1 MSKKSTKNET
11 KAPTYKVL
19 ICDDLNPAAV
29 EVFRRR
35 GLDPEVRL
43 GLTEGDLIQEVSD
56 AHAVVVRSASRI
68 TRPVLEAAKNLM
80 VVGRAG
86 IGVDNIDCEAATER
100 GIVVMNTP
108 RGNALTTAELT
119 LAHLMSLARH
129 VPQADRRVRD
139 GQWKK
144 SGLVGTEISG
154 KTLGVIGLGRI
165 GRLVAERA
173 RGLGMRVVAFDPYL
187 DGENEAPVDGVE
199 LGGLD
204 QVLRRSDFL
213 TVHVPLTENTRHLL
227 SHEQFA
233 KLKPGAKL
241 IQCSRGGIVDENA
254 ALEALETGQLS
265 GAAFDVFEEEPPRDT
280 NPLLSRND
288 VVVTPH
294 LGASS
299 EEAQLRVAVDIA
311 EQISDFLLDGHAQ
324 NAVNAPSLAPEAMTQ
339 MAPYLLLAE
348 KMGSFLAQR
357 MQAPIKKLELCVT
370 GDVRRFGPEHLRLA
384 MLVGLLRDSLA
395 TGVNFVNAPN
405 LARER
410 GILVLEST
418 ADGGEYAHGELRVT
432 ASERAGGESHSL
444 VGTVFGRDPRFVQ
457 VDEVHLDLAPRGNL
471 LITEHADQPGVVG
484 QIGTLLGERGVN
496 IQRLELA
503 PHPDHDSQA
512 LGFFQ
517 VDSKNAAEW
526 VEDLKGLTSVRAVRW
541 IRM

>member
-1 MSKKSTKNET
+1 MTEPPADRSR
-11 KAPTYKVL
+11 VL

-35 GLDPEVRL
+35 GLEPEVRV
-43 GLTEGDLIQEVSD
+43 GMTEGDLMQAVRGV
-56 AHAVVVRSASRI
+56 HAVVVRSASRI
-68 TRPVLEAAKNLM
+68 TRNVLEAANELI

-119 LAHLMSLARH
+119 LAHLFALARH
-129 VPQADRRVRD
+129 VPQADRRVRA

-144 SGLVGTEISG
+144 TGLVGTEIAG

-187 DGENEAPVDGVE
+187 DGENEAPVAGVE
-199 LGGLD
+199 LSGLD
-204 QVLRRSDFL
+204 QVLSRADFL
-213 TVHVPLTENTRHLL
+213 TVHVPLTETTRHLL
-227 SHEQFA
+227 GREEFA
-233 KLKPGAKL
+233 KLKPGARL
-241 IQCSRGGIVDENA
+241 IQCSRGGIVDEA
-254 ALEALETGQLS
+254 AVLEALDSGQLA
-265 GAAFDVFEEEPPRDT
+265 GAAFDVFEEEPPRADH
-280 NPLLSRND
+280 PLLGRD
-288 VVVTPH
+288 EVIVTPH

-311 EQISDFLLDGHAQ
+311 EQVSDFLLDGHAQ
-324 NAVNAPSLAPEAMTQ
+324 NAVNAPTLAPEAMSK
-339 MAPYLLLAE
+339 MGPYLLLAE

-357 MQAPIKKLELCVT
+357 MEAPIKKLELCVT
-370 GDVRRFGPEHLRLA
+370 GEVRKYGVEHLRLA
-384 MLVGLLRDSLA
+384 MLVGLLRDSLS
-395 TGVNFVNAPN
+395 TGVNFVSAPT

-418 ADGGEYAHGELRVT
+418 EEGGEYSHGELRVT
-432 ASERAGGESHSL
+432 ASERAGGETHSL
-444 VGTVFGRDPRFVQ
+444 VGTVFGRQPRFVEIDQ
-457 VDEVHLDLAPRGNL
+457 VHLDLAPKGTL
-471 LITEHADQPGVVG
+471 LITEHRDQPGVVG
-484 QIGTLLGERGVN
+484 AIGSLLGAQGVN
-496 IQRLELA
+496 IKRLELA
-503 PHPDHDSQA
+503 PHPDHEGKA

-517 VDSKNAAEW
+517 VDALELGDWYEELLGLAA
-526 VEDLKGLTSVRAVRW
+526 VETARW